1 MVVKL
6 TFLGTGTSQGVPV
19 IGCSCAVCRSVDP
32 RDHRLRTSIMLE
44 ANGQVVVVDTG
55 PDFRQ
60 QMLRAGVTRLDGVV
74 FTHAHKDHIA
84 GLDDVRPFNYR
95 QKSATQIYAT
105 KDVQKAL
112 RREFYYCFDEHRYPG
127 VPDLALNSIQTK
139 AFSAAGIP
147 FIPLPVMHMNLPV
160 LGFRIGNLAY
170 ITDANFIPEE
180 TFQKMGSPDVLVL
193 NALRH
198 TPHPSHFTLT
208 EAIEI
213 VERVKPKQAYFTH
226 ISHQLGIHHEVGGQL
241 PDNIYLA
248 YDGLT
253 VHL

>member
-1 MVVKL
+1 
-6 TFLGTGTSQGVPV
+6 
-19 IGCSCAVCRSVDP
+19 
-32 RDHRLRTSIMLE
+32 
-44 ANGQVVVVDTG
+44 
-55 PDFRQ
+55 
-60 QMLRAGVTRLDGVV
+60 
-74 FTHAHKDHIA
+74 
-84 GLDDVRPFNYR
+84 
-95 QKSATQIYAT
+95 
-105 KDVQKAL
+105 
-112 RREFYYCFDEHRYPG
+112 
-127 VPDLALNSIQTK
+127 
-139 AFSAAGIP
+139 
-147 FIPLPVMHMNLPV
+147 MNLPV